1 MIARKKQK
9 KTKKEQQKEKVK
21 KAAKKDFP
29 SEFGKEQI
37 RSQNRILRNFL
48 IGVGI
53 LIVAVFL
60 VMFIFN
66 SINNFEYKN
75 VKFETIREGQLTLYR
90 TDLPVIYQGQKTD
103 YNFYLRNDPR
113 EIKEIPFQGNLNLAD
128 NLVINSTE
136 DFNCQGDGI
145 IAIANLINL
154 YKISGINVLKDEN
167 ATCDPDG
174 RYMFVRLQ
182 SGNETNIEKFGP
194 ACYNININNCE
205 ILEGT
210 ERFMI
215 ESFVEINKLV

>member
-1 MIARKKQK
+1 MARKKQK

-21 KAAKKDFP
+21 KAAKK
-29 SEFGKEQI
+29 EQI

-53 LIVAVFL
+53 LIAAVFL

-75 VKFETIREGQLTLYR
+75 VKFETVREGDLTLYR
-90 TDLPVIYQGQKTD
+90 TSLPVIYQGQKTD

-113 EIKEIPFQGNLNLAD
+113 ELKEIPFQRELNLRD
-128 NLVINSTE
+128 NLVINSTG

-167 ATCDPDG
+167 ATCDASG

-182 SGNETNIEKFGP
+182 PGNETSIEKFGP

>member
-21 KAAKKDFP
+21 KTAKKDFP

>member
-1 MIARKKQK
+1 MMAGKKQK
-9 KTKKEQQKEKVK
+9 KTKKEQQKEKAK
-21 KAAKKDFP
+21 KAAK
-29 SEFGKEQI
+29 KEQI

-53 LIVAVFL
+53 LIAAVFL
-60 VMFIFN
+60 IMFIFN
-66 SINNFEYKN
+66 SINNFEYRGVN
-75 VKFETIREGQLTLYR
+75 FETVREGQLTLYR
-90 TDLPVIYQGQKTD
+90 TSLPVIYQGQKTD

-113 EIKEIPFQGNLNLAD
+113 KLKEISFQRELNLRD

-136 DFNCQGDGI
+136 DFNCGGDGI

-167 ATCDPDG
+167 ATCDVSG

-182 SGNETNIEKFGP
+182 PGNETSIEKFGP

>member
-1 MIARKKQK
+1 MARKKQK
-9 KTKKEQQKEKVK
+9 KTKKEQKVK
-21 KAAKKDFP
+21 KATK
-29 SEFGKEQI
+29 KEQI
-37 RSQNRILRNFL
+37 RSENKILRNFL

-53 LIVAVFL
+53 LIATIFL
-60 VMFIFN
+60 IMFIFN
-66 SINNFEYKN
+66 SINNFEYKGVN
-75 VKFETIREGQLTLYR
+75 FETVREGQLTLYK
-90 TDLPVIYQGQKTD
+90 TSLPVIYKGQKTD

-113 EIKEIPFQGNLNLAD
+113 ELKEITFQRELNLRD

-167 ATCDPDG
+167 ATCDVSG

-182 SGNETNIEKFGP
+182 SGNETSIEKFGP

>member
-1 MIARKKQK
+1 MARKKQK
-9 KTKKEQQKEKVK
+9 KTKKEQQKEKAK
-21 KAAKKDFP
+21 KAAR
-29 SEFGKEQI
+29 KEQI

-53 LIVAVFL
+53 LIATVFL
-60 VMFIFN
+60 IMFIFN
-66 SINNFEYKN
+66 SINNFEYKGVN
-75 VKFETIREGQLTLYR
+75 FETVREGDLLLYR
-90 TDLPVIYQGQKTD
+90 TSLPVIYQGQKTS

-113 EIKEIPFQGNLNLAD
+113 ELKEIPFQGELNLRD

-167 ATCDPDG
+167 ATCDAGG

-182 SGNETNIEKFGP
+182 PGNETSIEKFGP